1 MCIGNHTY
9 KIGLIYKKI
18 RAAKLKKWCVY
29 VCGKKG
35 RGGGGG
41 GGGRGKTTYR
51 VGNLIYI
58 ILFRF
63 GFTCFE
69 IFFF

>member
-41 GGGRGKTTYR
+41 GGGVELHIG
-51 VGNLIYI
+51 L
-58 ILFRF
+58 
-63 GFTCFE
+63 E
-69 IFFF
+69 I